1 MYTFCK
7 SLTRPGEKYGDF
19 IVTKYVVIGELHC
32 VLRELMHVPTGAVV
46 MHIENDDPENLFCL
60 SFKTLPYNSNGVAHI
75 LEHTV
80 LCGSSKYPVK
90 DPFFAMGRRSLN
102 TFMNALT
109 GADFTCYPAASQVE
123 KDFYNLLDVYLDA
136 VFHPELKRMSFL
148 QEGHRLEFIN
158 PKKPEKGL
166 HIKGIVYNEMKGS
179 LSSIDTRMWHAMMA
193 QLLPDLPYA
202 FNSGGD
208 PEEIPTLTYE
218 QLIAFHSLYYQPA
231 RCLFFFYGNFPL
243 QKHLDFIAEKTLN
256 QATNSPT
263 TNYLGKQKRF
273 DTPKFSTIRYPIE
286 ASETSS
292 RRAMITFGFLTAPI
306 IEQEDVLAL
315 SILDVILMETDA
327 SLLKRTLLES
337 QLCISANGFISLEMS
352 EIPYLLVCKGTEE
365 KDADE
370 LEQVLMNSL
379 KKIVVEGIPERLV
392 DAAIHQLEL
401 SRLEIGGDP
410 SPFGLSLFMRSAL
423 AKQHGCAPESGLM
436 VYSLFEELL
445 EKTKQPTYLT
455 GLINKYF
462 LNNPHR
468 VRLIMIPD
476 PHLAQEERNQELR
489 RLRKNQQ
496 ELSKEQIK
504 EIQKQ
509 TRDLTL
515 YQKQTEAQDLN
526 CLPKIS
532 LNDVPTAIRD
542 FPLQVVCSK
551 NLTIYHHDCFTNHIL
566 YMDLLFDLP
575 TIEEEEL
582 PYVHLLTS
590 ILPELGNRNKD
601 YRENLEYMQ
610 AHIGGLTT
618 SCSLYP
624 QTLDPKALRPSFN
637 LRAKCLYRK
646 AEKLFALMQDLLLYP
661 RFDEMK
667 RIEELILQIYT
678 SLLNRLNRRAMRYA
692 THLAISGFSTAT
704 HINEAWYG
712 LRYFKT
718 LQAICQDLPINLPKI
733 IDRLRALK
741 EKIFTFNNL
750 HLVLSCSYEMLKEL
764 ESKNY
769 FNINQLPTLKTN
781 LWQFETPLISPSS
794 RIHLISSQVAFNVEA
809 FPTISYIHPYA
820 AALTIASVL
829 FEHKTLHP
837 KIREQGGAYG
847 ASATFNAEMGH
858 FYFLS
863 YRDPHI
869 YGTRKHFHEA
879 VDQLCK
885 GKISVQELEEA
896 KLTIIQD
903 LDSPISPENRALI
916 AYGYLRSQKTKE
928 MRQEFRNSLLNTTI
942 KDVKHIVEKELKP
955 KLPQGIFISFA
966 NQELIN
972 HENAGLQ
979 NPLPIFPI

>member
-7 SLTRPGEKYGDF
+7 SLTRPGEKHGDF
-19 IVTKYVVIGELHC
+19 IVTKYLVIDELHC
-32 VLRELMHVPTGAVV
+32 VLRELMHVPTGALV

-60 SFKTLPYNSNGVAHI
+60 SFKTLPYSSNGVAHI

-80 LCGSSKYPVK
+80 LCGSLKYPVK

-158 PKKPEKGL
+158 PKKPKEGL
-166 HIKGIVYNEMKGS
+166 HIKGIVFNEMKGS
-179 LSSIDTRMWHAMMA
+179 LSSVDTRMWHAMMA

-208 PEEIPTLTYE
+208 PEEIPHLTYE
-218 QLIAFHSLYYQPA
+218 QLIAFHTLYYQPA

-243 QKHLDFIAEKTLN
+243 QKHLDFLAEKTLN
-256 QATNSPT
+256 EASPSATAYT
-263 TNYLGKQKRF
+263 ARQKRF
-273 DTPKFSTIRYPIE
+273 DAPRFSTIHYPIE
-286 ASETSS
+286 ASEASS
-292 RRAMITFGFLTAPI
+292 RRAVIAFGFLTAPI

-315 SILDVILMETDA
+315 SVLDVILMETDA
-327 SLLKRTLLES
+327 SLLKRALLES

-352 EIPYLLVCKGTEE
+352 EVPYLIVCKGTEE

-370 LEQVLMNSL
+370 LEQVLVNVL
-379 KKIVVEGIPERLV
+379 KKIVKEGIPEHLI
-392 DAAIHQLEL
+392 DSAIHQLEL
-401 SRLEIGGDP
+401 SRLEIGGDQ
-410 SPFGLSLFMRSAL
+410 SPFGLNLFMRSAL
-423 AKQHGCAPESGLM
+423 AKQHGCDSELGLM
-436 VYSLFEELL
+436 VHSLFEELL
-445 EKTKQPTYLT
+445 KKTKQPSYLT
-455 GLINKYF
+455 GLIDKYF
-462 LNNPHR
+462 LSNPHR

-476 PHLAQEERNQELR
+476 PHLAEEERTQEIRQLE
-489 RLRKNQQ
+489 KIQQ
-496 ELSKEQIK
+496 GLSKEQIK

-509 TRDLTL
+509 TKDLAL
-515 YQKQTEAQDLN
+515 YQKQTETQALD

-532 LNDVPTAIRD
+532 LDDVTTAIRD
-542 FPLQVVCSK
+542 FPLQVTHSK
-551 NLTIYHHDCFTNHIL
+551 NITIYHHDCFTNHIL
-566 YMDLLFDLP
+566 YVDLLFDLP
-575 TIEEEEL
+575 AIEEEDL

-590 ILPELGNRNKD
+590 ILSELGSGNRN

-610 AHIGGLTT
+610 AHTGGIST

-624 QTLDPKALRPSFN
+624 QASDPKTLRPSFN

-646 AEKLFALMQDLLLYP
+646 AEQLFILIQDLLLHP
-661 RFDEMK
+661 RLDEKK
-667 RIEELILQIYT
+667 RIEELILQMYT
-678 SLLNRLNRRAMRYA
+678 SLLNRLNRQAMRYA

-718 LQAICQDLPINLPKI
+718 LQTICQDLQNNLPKV
-733 IDRLRALK
+733 IDRLKALK
-741 EKIFTFNNL
+741 EKIFTFSKP
-750 HLVLSCSYEMLKEL
+750 HLILSCSQEMLKEL
-764 ESKNY
+764 ESKSY
-769 FNINQLPTLKTN
+769 FHLNQIPTLKTTP
-781 LWQFETPLISPSS
+781 WKFEPSLVLPAS
-794 RIHLISSQVAFNVEA
+794 QIRLISSQVAFNVEA
-809 FPTISYIHPYA
+809 FPTISYNHPYA

-837 KIREQGGAYG
+837 RIREQGGAYG
-847 ASATFNAEMGH
+847 ASATFSTSMGY

-869 YGTRKHFHEA
+869 YETRASFHEA
-879 VDQLCK
+879 IDQLCR
-885 GKISVQELEEA
+885 GKISAQELEEA
-896 KLTIIQD
+896 KLTILQD
-903 LDSPISPENRALI
+903 LDSPVSPENRALV
-916 AYGYLRSQKTKE
+916 AYGCLRSQKTKE
-928 MRQEFRNSLLNTTI
+928 MRQEFRKSLLNTTVKDI
-942 KDVKHIVEKELKP
+942 KYIVEKELKP
-955 KLPQGIFISFA
+955 KLTQGIFVSFA

-979 NPLPIFPI
+979 NPLPVFPI

>member
-7 SLTRPGEKYGDF
+7 SLIRPGEKYGDF
-19 IVTKYVVIGELHC
+19 IVTKYVVIDELHC
-32 VLRELMHVPTGAVV
+32 ALRELTHVPTGAAV

-60 SFKTLPYNSNGVAHI
+60 SFQTLPYNSNGVAHI

-80 LCGSSKYPVK
+80 LCGSSKYPIK

-158 PKKPEKGL
+158 PKKPEEGL

-179 LSSIDTRMWHAMMA
+179 LSSVDTRMWHAMMA

-202 FNSGGD
+202 FNSGGN
-208 PEEIPTLTYE
+208 PEEIPSLTYE

-231 RCLFFFYGNFPL
+231 RCLFFFYGSFPL

-256 QATNSPT
+256 QASSSTITS
-263 TNYLGKQKRF
+263 LGKQKRF
-273 DTPKFSTIRYPIE
+273 DTPKFSTLRYPIE

-292 RRAMITFGFLTAPI
+292 RRAVITWGFLTAPI
-306 IEQEDVLAL
+306 TEQADVLAL
-315 SILDVILMETDA
+315 SILDLILMETDA
-327 SLLKRTLLES
+327 SLLKRALLES

-352 EIPYLLVCKGTEE
+352 EIPYLFVCKGSEE
-365 KDADE
+365 KDADAIE
-370 LEQVLMNSL
+370 RVIMSTLQ
-379 KKIVVEGIPERLV
+379 KIMTEGIPEHLI
-392 DAAIHQLEL
+392 DAAIHQLEF
-401 SRLEIGGDP
+401 SRLEIGGDQ
-410 SPFGLSLFMRSAL
+410 SPFGLCLFMRSAL
-423 AKQHGCAPESGLM
+423 VKQHGCTAESGLM

-455 GLINKYF
+455 GLIDKYF
-462 LNNPHR
+462 LSNPHR

-476 PHLAQEERNQELR
+476 PHLAEEERNQER
-489 RLRKNQQ
+489 NRLKKNQQ
-496 ELSKEQIK
+496 ELSKKQIE

-509 TRDLTL
+509 TRDLAL
-515 YQKQTEAQDLN
+515 YQKQAEAQALD

-532 LNDVPTAIRD
+532 LHDVPTAIRD
-542 FPLQVVCSK
+542 FPLQVIYSK
-551 NLTIYHHDCFTNHIL
+551 NLTIYHHDCFTNHVL
-566 YMDLLFDLP
+566 YVDLLFDLP

-582 PYVHLLTS
+582 PYVHLFTS
-590 ILPELGNRNKD
+590 ILSELGNRNRD

-610 AHIGGLTT
+610 AHTGGLST

-624 QTLDPKALRPSFN
+624 QTLDPKVLRPTFN

-646 AEKLFALMQDLLLYP
+646 AEQLFALIRDLLLYP
-661 RFDEMK
+661 RFDEIK
-667 RIEELILQIYT
+667 RIEELILQMYT
-678 SLLNRLNRRAMRYA
+678 SLLHRLNRQAMHYA

-704 HINEAWYG
+704 HISEAWYG

-718 LQAICQDLPINLPKI
+718 LQAICQDLPTNLPKVM
-733 IDRLRALK
+733 DRLQTLK
-741 EKIFTFNNL
+741 KKIFTFNNP
-750 HLVLSCSYEMLKEL
+750 HLILSCSYEMLKEL
-764 ESKNY
+764 DQKN
-769 FNINQLPTLKTN
+769 FFDLNQLPTLKTN
-781 LWQFETPLISPSS
+781 PWQFETSLILPSS
-794 RIHLISSQVAFNVEA
+794 QIRLISSQVAFNVEA

-820 AALTIASVL
+820 AALAIASVL

-847 ASATFNAEMGH
+847 ANAIFNTKMGY

-869 YGTRKHFHEA
+869 YATKEHFHQA
-879 VDQLCK
+879 VDQLCQ
-885 GKISVQELEEA
+885 GKISAQELEEA

-903 LDSPISPENRALI
+903 LDSPVSPENRALI

-928 MRQEFRNSLLNTTI
+928 MRQEFRNSLLNTTT
-942 KDVKHIVEKELKP
+942 KEVQCIVEKELKP
-955 KLPQGIFISFA
+955 KLSQGIFISFA
-966 NQELIN
+966 NQELIHN
-972 HENAGLQ
+972 QNVNLQ

>member
-7 SLTRPGEKYGDF
+7 SLTRIGEKYGDF
-19 IVTKYVVIGELHC
+19 IVIKYLVIDELHC
-32 VLRELMHVPTGAVV
+32 ILRELMHVPTGAVV

-158 PKKPEKGL
+158 PKKPEEGL

-179 LSSIDTRMWHAMMA
+179 LSSVDTRMWHAMMA
-193 QLLPDLPYA
+193 LLLPDLPYA

-208 PEEIPTLTYE
+208 PEEIPLLTYQ

-231 RCLFFFYGNFPL
+231 RCLFFFYGNLPL
-243 QKHLDFIAEKTLN
+243 QKHLDFIAEETLN
-256 QATNSPT
+256 KASSSPATC
-263 TNYLGKQKRF
+263 LVKQKRF
-273 DTPKFSTIRYPIE
+273 DAPKFSTMRYPIE

-292 RRAMITFGFLTAPI
+292 RRAIIAFGFLTALI

-315 SILDVILMETDA
+315 SVLDVILMETDA
-327 SLLKRTLLES
+327 SLLKRALLES
-337 QLCISANGFISLEMS
+337 QLCISAAGFISMEMS

-370 LEQVLMNSL
+370 LEQVLMNTL
-379 KKIVVEGIPERLV
+379 EEIVTEGIPEHLI

-401 SRLEIGGDP
+401 SRLEIGGDQ

-423 AKQHGCAPESGLM
+423 AKQHGCASESGLM
-436 VYSLFEELL
+436 AHSLFEELL

-455 GLINKYF
+455 GLIDKYF
-462 LNNPHR
+462 LSNPHR
-468 VRLIMIPD
+468 VRLIMVPD
-476 PHLAQEERNQELR
+476 PHLAEEERNQELK
-489 RLRKNQQ
+489 RLKKSQQ

-509 TRDLTL
+509 TRDLAL
-515 YQKQTEAQDLN
+515 YQKQTETQALD

-542 FPLQVVCSK
+542 FPLQIISSK

-566 YMDLLFDLP
+566 YVDLLFDLP

-590 ILPELGNRNKD
+590 ILSELGSGNRD

-610 AHIGGLTT
+610 AHTGGLTT

-624 QTLDPKALRPSFN
+624 QTLDPKVLRPSFN

-646 AEKLFALMQDLLLYP
+646 AEQLFALMQDLLLYP
-661 RFDEMK
+661 RLDEIK

-678 SLLNRLNRRAMRYA
+678 SLLNRLNRQAMRYA

-718 LQAICQDLPINLPKI
+718 LQAICQDLPTNLPKV
-733 IDRLRALK
+733 IDRLKALK
-741 EKIFTFNNL
+741 EKIFTFNEP
-750 HLVLSCSYEMLKEL
+750 HLILSCSYEMLKEL

-769 FNINQLPTLKTN
+769 FNLNQLPTLKTSP
-781 LWQFETPLISPSS
+781 WQFEIPLILPSS
-794 RIHLISSQVAFNVEA
+794 QIRLISSQVAFNVEA
-809 FPTISYIHPYA
+809 FSTISYIHPYA

-837 KIREQGGAYG
+837 RIREQGGAYG
-847 ASATFNAEMGH
+847 TNATFSTKMGH

-869 YGTRKHFHEA
+869 YGTRNYFHEA
-879 VDQLCK
+879 VDQLCR
-885 GKISVQELEEA
+885 GKISAQELEEA
-896 KLTIIQD
+896 KLTILQG
-903 LDSPISPENRALI
+903 LDSPVSPENRALI
-916 AYGYLRSQKTKE
+916 AYGCLRSQKTKE
-928 MRQEFRNSLLNTTI
+928 MRQAFRESLLNATVN
-942 KDVKHIVEKELKP
+942 DVKYIAGKELKP
-955 KLPQGIFISFA
+955 KLAQGIFISFA

-972 HENAGLQ
+972 NENVGLQ
-979 NPLPIFPI
+979 NPLPVFPI

>member
-7 SLTRPGEKYGDF
+7 SLTRPGEKHRDF
-19 IVTKYVVIGELHC
+19 IVTKYVVIDELHC
-32 VLRELMHVPTGAVV
+32 VLRELMHVPTGAIV

-109 GADFTCYPAASQVE
+109 GADFTCYPAASQIE

-136 VFHPELKRMSFL
+136 VFYPELKRMSFL
-148 QEGHRLEFIN
+148 QEGHRLEFIH
-158 PKKPEKGL
+158 PKKPEEGL

-179 LSSIDTRMWHAMMA
+179 LSSVDTRMWHAMMA

-208 PEEIPTLTYE
+208 PEEIPSLTYE
-218 QLIAFHSLYYQPA
+218 QLVAFHSLYYQPA
-231 RCLFFFYGNFPL
+231 RCLFFFYGNLPL
-243 QKHLDFIAEKTLN
+243 QKHLDFIAEETLSK
-256 QATNSPT
+256 ASSSPT
-263 TNYLGKQKRF
+263 TCLVKQKRF
-273 DTPKFSTIRYPIE
+273 DAPKFSVMRYPIE

-292 RRAMITFGFLTAPI
+292 RRAVLAFGFLTAPI

-315 SILDVILMETDA
+315 SVLDVILMETDA
-327 SLLKRTLLES
+327 SLLKRALLES
-337 QLCISANGFISLEMS
+337 QLCISATGFISLEMS

-365 KDADE
+365 KHADE
-370 LEQVLMNSL
+370 LEQVLVNTL
-379 KKIVVEGIPERLV
+379 KKIVTDGIPEYLI

-401 SRLEIGGDP
+401 SRLEIGGDQ

-423 AKQHGCAPESGLM
+423 AKQHGCDSASGLM
-436 VYSLFEELL
+436 VHSLFVELL

-455 GLINKYF
+455 RLIDKYF
-462 LNNPHR
+462 LSNPHR
-468 VRLIMIPD
+468 VRLIMVPD
-476 PHLAQEERNQELR
+476 PHLAEEERNQELK
-489 RLRKNQQ
+489 RLKKSQK
-496 ELSKEQIK
+496 ELSKKQIK

-509 TRDLTL
+509 TRDLDL
-515 YQKQTEAQDLN
+515 YQKQTEAQALD

-542 FPLQVVCSK
+542 FPLQVISSK

-566 YMDLLFDLP
+566 YADLLFDLP
-575 TIEEEEL
+575 TVKEEEL

-590 ILPELGNRNKD
+590 ILSELGSGNRD

-610 AHIGGLTT
+610 AHTGGLTT

-624 QTLDPKALRPSFN
+624 QTLDPKVLRPSFN

-646 AEKLFALMQDLLLYP
+646 AEQLFALIQDLLLTP
-661 RFDEMK
+661 RFDEIK
-667 RIEELILQIYT
+667 RIEELILQTYT
-678 SLLNRLNRRAMRYA
+678 SLLNRLNRQAMRYA
-692 THLAISGFSTAT
+692 AHLAISGFSTAT
-704 HINEAWYG
+704 HIKEAWYG

-718 LQAICQDLPINLPKI
+718 LQSICQDLPTNLPKV
-733 IDRLRALK
+733 IDRLKALK
-741 EKIFTFNNL
+741 EKIFTFNDP

-764 ESKNY
+764 ENKNY
-769 FNINQLPTLKTN
+769 FNLNQLPTLKTN
-781 LWQFETPLISPSS
+781 PWRFETPLILPSS
-794 RIHLISSQVAFNVEA
+794 QIRLISSQVAFNVEA
-809 FPTISYIHPYA
+809 FSTISYIHPYA
-820 AALTIASVL
+820 AALMLASVL

-837 KIREQGGAYG
+837 RIREQGGAYG
-847 ASATFNAEMGH
+847 ANATFSTKMGH

-869 YGTRKHFHEA
+869 YGTRNYFHEA

-885 GKISVQELEEA
+885 GKISSQELEEA
-896 KLTIIQD
+896 KLTILQD
-903 LDSPISPENRALI
+903 LDSPVSPENRALI
-916 AYGYLRSQKTKE
+916 AYGCLRSQKTKE
-928 MRQEFRNSLLNTTI
+928 MRQEFRNSLMNATI
-942 KDVKHIVEKELKP
+942 NDVKYIVEKELKP
-955 KLPQGIFISFA
+955 KLSQGIFISFA

-972 HENAGLQ
+972 NENIGLQ
-979 NPLPIFPI
+979 NPLPIFSI